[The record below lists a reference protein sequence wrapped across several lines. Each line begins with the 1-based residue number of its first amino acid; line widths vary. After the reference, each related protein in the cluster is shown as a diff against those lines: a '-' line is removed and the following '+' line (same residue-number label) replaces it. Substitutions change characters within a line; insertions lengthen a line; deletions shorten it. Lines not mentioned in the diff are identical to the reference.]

1 MNGPPVNIPEGEHLI
16 SRVVEQYCEQKHN
29 KVPQIYV
36 TSKINRT
43 IYTQTE
49 KVGTDEDNESIETI
63 IEKMEERDDEF
74 IATNFDYDSDDAY
87 CSSNE
92 DDDSVDE
99 M

>member
-1 MNGPPVNIPEGEHLI
+1 MSNIVN
-16 SRVVEQYCEQKHN
+16 R
-29 KVPQIYV
+29 KVPQICV

-49 KVGTDEDNESIETI
+49 KVDIDEDNESIETI

-74 IATNFDYDSDDAY
+74 VATNFDYDSDDAY
-87 CSSNE
+87 SSSNE
-92 DDDSVDE
+92 DDDSDDE